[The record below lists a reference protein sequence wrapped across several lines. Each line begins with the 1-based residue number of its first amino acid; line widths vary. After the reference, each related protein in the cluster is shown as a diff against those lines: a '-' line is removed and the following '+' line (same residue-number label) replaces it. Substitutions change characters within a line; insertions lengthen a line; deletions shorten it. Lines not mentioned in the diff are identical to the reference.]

1 MKITSTAFGD
11 GEYIPVKYSKNGGN
25 ISPPLSIAEIP
36 DGTKSLALICHDPD
50 APIEGGF
57 THWVVWNIAPETTEI
72 LENSIPA
79 GSVQGLSDWKTNT
92 WGGPQPPSGT
102 HRYDFYLYALDTDLN
117 LPANTDRGG
126 LEAAMGGHIIDTS
139 KITGLYSA

>member
-1 MKITSTAFGD
+1 MKVSSSAFDD
-11 GEYIPVKYSKNGGN
+11 GGYIPAKYSKKGGN